1 MCTPTLKIRLRCRLL
16 LDHIIPHHNLETQ
29 STTSLL
35 KPWSVM
41 TAAVNNNRKLFVFLM
56 SHKRITYIRYKHP
69 LIQNLKWF
77 SIQLLTVTNV
87 GTYWQ
92 HIGASKAKI
101 IEPINLTCKTK
112 THFSLSE
119 KRTTLFPRYRYKKCA
134 FWWNRKFFI
143 LAKTFLIN
151 NSLPSLTV
159 CGARFFLTTNKF
171 LQRWKQG
178 YALLQHV
185 WVNWFQREK
194 DSTQCWQ

>member
-1 MCTPTLKIRLRCRLL
+1 MCTRTPKIRLHLRLP

-77 SIQLLTVTNV
+77 SIQLLTATNV

-112 THFSLSE
+112 TYFGLSE
-119 KRTTLFPRYRYKKCA
+119 RRTILFLRYRYKKCA
-134 FWWNRKFFI
+134 FWWSIKIFI
-143 LAKTFLIN
+143 LAKTCFI
-151 NSLPSLTV
+151 SYKQ
-159 CGARFFLTTNKF
+159 LTTLFNCLWCQVF
-171 LQRWKQG
+171 LNHK
-178 YALLQHV
+178 
-185 WVNWFQREK
+185 
-194 DSTQCWQ
+194 